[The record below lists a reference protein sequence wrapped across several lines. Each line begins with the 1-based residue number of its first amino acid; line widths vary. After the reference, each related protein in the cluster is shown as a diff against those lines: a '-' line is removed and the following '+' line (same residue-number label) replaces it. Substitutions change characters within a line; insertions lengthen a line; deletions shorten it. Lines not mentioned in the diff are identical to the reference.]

1 MTHDEA
7 KRKLIYAGIILQHEG
22 HADFTRGHV
31 SVRVPDEP
39 EHFFMKPHSFGF
51 EEITMENILTIDLDG
66 KVVAGTSR
74 RHSEVFIHTEIY
86 KARPDIQSVIH
97 SHPPYSV
104 ALTATGLPLR
114 PYCQPAAAFVDELP
128 TFDDTMDLIRTPE
141 MGAGVA
147 RALGPHF
154 AAMMKSHGVAV
165 TGLSLEEAVVRAIM
179 LEAAC
184 MVQMVVLATGH
195 IAPEF
200 PAPEIARIKE
210 KIANPEQYKV
220 NFDYLVRKMQRMGV
234 DKDNFR

>member
-7 KRKLIYAGIILQHEG
+7 KQKLIYAGIILQNEG

-31 SVRVPDEP
+31 SVRVPGRP
-39 EHFFMKPHSFGF
+39 EHFFMKPHSIGF
-51 EEITMENILTIDLDG
+51 EEITMENILTVDLEG

-97 SHPPYSV
+97 SHPPYAT

-114 PYCQPAAAFVDELP
+114 PYCQPAVPFVDELP
-128 TFDDTMDLIRTPE
+128 TFSDTMDLIRTPE

-147 RALGPHF
+147 RALGPYF
-154 AAMMKSHGVAV
+154 AVMMKSHGVAICG
-165 TGLSLEEAVVRAIM
+165 TSLEESVCRAVM

-184 MVQMVVLATGH
+184 MVQMAVLATGH
-195 IAPEF
+195 VAPEF
-200 PAPEIARIKE
+200 PASEIARIKE
-210 KIANPEQYKV
+210 KIANPDQYKV
-220 NFDYLVRKMQRMGV
+220 NFDYLVRKMQRMGAAS
-234 DKDNFR
+234 R

>member
-7 KRKLIYAGIILQHEG
+7 KQKLIHAGIILEHEG

-31 SVRVPDEP
+31 SVRLPDNP
-39 EHFFMKPHSFGF
+39 AHFFMKPHSVGF

-97 SHPPYSV
+97 SHPPYST

-114 PYCQPAAAFVDELP
+114 PYCQPAVPFVDELP
-128 TFDDTMDLIRTPE
+128 TFTDTMDLIRTPE
-141 MGAGVA
+141 MGRGVA
-147 RALGPHF
+147 RSLGPHF
-154 AAMMKSHGVAV
+154 AVLMKSHGVAV
-165 TGLSLEEAVVRAIM
+165 TGLSLEEAVGRAIM

-184 MVQMVVLATGH
+184 MVQMVTLATGH

-200 PAPEIARIKE
+200 PPEEIKAIKL
-210 KIANPEQYKV
+210 KIANPEQYKI
-220 NFDYLVRKMQRMGV
+220 NFDYLVRKMKRLAGPQRG
-234 DKDNFR
+234 